1 MLKTFFTTASCKRN
15 QKICMF
21 ATQFRFMKDC
31 GNTSSILLAA
41 MHPYKRHY
49 NSDLSIWLSVDPMS
63 DKYPGVSPY
72 AYCANNPVVLWDIDG
87 RWIPGLDDD
96 GNVTYTAEKGDNY
109 KTFALQFSCR
119 GKENEIFKNAGY
131 GIGDK
136 DVKAGDVIKGSAVQ
150 KATGSDVLKGKWNNM
165 TNNQKAS
172 QIMFALM
179 DGERKHS
186 EINGAYAIDLN
197 DYIIGFSTRS
207 DGLNLYNVTIPIKG
221 GGTRIA
227 NMSIA
232 SVSMIR
238 DEESR
243 LLVNY
248 RGKDCGEGYNTTKYS
263 CAKNPKAE
271 DPFTAIM
278 VR

>member
-1 MLKTFFTTASCKRN
+1 MPRTLTPHPRIVVSPH
-15 QKICMF
+15 
-21 ATQFRFMKDC
+21 TQ
-31 GNTSSILLAA
+31 SA
-41 MHPYKRHY
+41 RHY
-49 NSDLSIWLSVDPMS
+49 NSALSIWLSVDPMS

-165 TNNQKAS
+165 TNSQKAS

-179 DGERKHS
+179 VGERNDSKV
-186 EINGAYAIDLN
+186 NGAHAIDLN

-207 DGLNLYNVTIPIKG
+207 DGLDLYNVTIPIKG

-227 NMSIA
+227 NMSIWPQ
-232 SVSMIR
+232 SGLKNFEGQIPVYYYST
-238 DEESR
+238 ESSGDGNT
-243 LLVNY
+243 LNY
-248 RGKDCGEGYNTTKYS
+248 HS
-263 CAKNPKAE
+263 AKNPNAGC
-271 DPFTAIM
+271 AIM
-278 VR
+278 AIQVRIL

>member
-1 MLKTFFTTASCKRN
+1 M
-15 QKICMF
+15 
-21 ATQFRFMKDC
+21 
-31 GNTSSILLAA
+31 
-41 MHPYKRHY
+41 
-49 NSDLSIWLSVDPMS
+49 
-63 DKYPGVSPY
+63 
-72 AYCANNPVVLWDIDG
+72 LWDIDG

-96 GNVTYTAEKGDNY
+96 GNVIYTAEKGDNY

-179 DGERKHS
+179 VGEKKRS
-186 EINGAYAIDLN
+186 VVNGAYAIDLN
-197 DYIIGFSTRS
+197 DYIIGFSTRY
-207 DGLNLYNVTIPIKG
+207 DGLDLYNVTIPIKG

-227 NMSIA
+227 NMSIWSQSGLENSKGQIPIYYGA
-232 SVSMIR
+232 QSSG
-238 DEESR
+238 DGHT
-243 LLVNY
+243 LNY
-248 RGKDCGEGYNTTKYS
+248 YS
-263 CAKNPKAE
+263 AKNLNANNAI
-271 DPFTAIM
+271 TAVQ
-278 VR
+278 VRIL

>member
-1 MLKTFFTTASCKRN
+1 
-15 QKICMF
+15 
-21 ATQFRFMKDC
+21 
-31 GNTSSILLAA
+31 
-41 MHPYKRHY
+41 
-49 NSDLSIWLSVDPMS
+49 MS

-72 AYCANNPVVLWDIDG
+72 TYCANNPVRLVDEDG

-109 KTFALQFSCR
+109 KTFASQFSCR

-131 GIGDK
+131 GIGDN
-136 DVKAGDVIKGSAVQ
+136 DVKAGDVIKGSDVQ

-179 DGERKHS
+179 VGEKKRS
-186 EINGAYAIDLN
+186 VVNGAYAIDLN

-207 DGLNLYNVTIPIKG
+207 DGLDLYNVTIPIKG

-232 SVSMIR
+232 PVSTIR
-238 DEESR
+238 DADSR
-243 LLVNY
+243 LPVY
-248 RGKDCGEGYNTTKYS
+248 YGGDSCGEGFNTTKYS
-263 CAKNPKAE
+263 CAKNTEAKKTI
-271 DPFTAIM
+271 TAIM